1 MMILKFLIKKGFN
14 TTVIILL
21 KLCFLFFILSRAHAE
36 HNTFSQMSLRKAQI
50 PEKNG
55 SESGTR
61 NKSNS
66 IVTRSVENPRLPMI
80 GFSPA
85 DGREADEIR
94 RQIVNRTGQRD
105 ERYTTREKQVPLA
118 APKRKLDPLAERG
131 APRHKYDDKGPQ
143 QREQVLGQR
152 FRDQQISIK
161 QSDEHRIGE
170 TPVLEL
176 RGYSSGRS
184 LKLCVECGAEM
195 KSSGARKRPLRFP
208 RDVGQ
213 RRGIE
218 SKKSSKT
225 NCRNHANGST
235 RKSKANAT
243 TKRKQHRKYYQHRNK
258 KTHSPLR
265 KERKRLVDHR
275 TDETSH
281 DSAMNV
287 DPALSN
293 TLHPQTGSTSQLI
306 QGREPYQRT
315 KSDSRNFD
323 RVELG
328 NKQDRP
334 YFQNQ
339 VLPRNEEYSRY
350 INVDR
355 FMTPS
360 YLNPYSKNIL
370 SPQQI
375 YGLPLN
381 SPNINSGIEPPQN
394 VPPSNINTQNP
405 QERLPEPLVNIPNV
419 NTAKEQYLNIENDDI
434 NQHYNVMGGNIQNA
448 QPLQTDQRTGVD
460 GGSMREKYMSNRVD
474 DPYRSRETPLYLKNG
489 DSDHIYMRYK
499 NLNEDNSNMLQNPL
513 INQMDVSSNSLWNK
527 QMTPMD
533 GRVNNLQIQ
542 PMSFLNGYGNMYPEN
557 YMSANFRGISKLS
570 DGVVNNMGEQKTM
583 SQLTPAGADN
593 IVTNSGQDALNDGS
607 KNIGVNSYDKVN
619 NKNKVENQSENI
631 NANFASDNTSTKH
644 NVTFGRTQNISEN
657 SKIHGNQDQKWTN
670 ESGTGNHLNGGNVVD
685 KANRSKDGSTCH
697 IGGSW
702 ASEVAGMNVIIAE
715 KTTGDFKVHLEN
727 TSNLQNGTLSIKWKV
742 SGQAPFG
749 HGGPF
754 HLIATDFQNKKIA
767 TFVGQCRVCEGMDM
781 IIGVWQFLQHA
792 HDCKDVLLASTQRQ
806 DVFRREKQYSTKSKT
821 VGNQTMSKTTNL
833 TQLASMRE
841 LLFYDD
847 ECV

>member
-1 MMILKFLIKKGFN
+1 
-14 TTVIILL
+14 
-21 KLCFLFFILSRAHAE
+21 
-36 HNTFSQMSLRKAQI
+36 MSLRKAQI

-55 SESGTR
+55 SASGAR

-66 IVTRSVENPRLPMI
+66 IVTPSVENPRLPMN

-118 APKRKLDPLAERG
+118 APKRKLDPLAGRG
-131 APRHKYDDKGPQ
+131 APHHKYDDKGPQ
-143 QREQVLGQR
+143 QREQVRGQT
-152 FRDQQISIK
+152 FRDRQISIK

-184 LKLCVECGAEM
+184 FKLCVECDAEM
-195 KSSGARKRPLRFP
+195 KGSGARKRPLRFP
-208 RDVGQ
+208 RDAGQ
-213 RRGIE
+213 RHGIE
-218 SKKSSKT
+218 SKESSKT
-225 NCRNHANGST
+225 NCRNHVNGST

-265 KERKRLVDHR
+265 KERKRLVAHR
-275 TDETSH
+275 TDKMSH

-287 DPALSN
+287 EDPALSN

-339 VLPRNEEYSRY
+339 VLPRNEEYLRY

-360 YLNPYSKNIL
+360 YLNANSKNIL

-405 QERLPEPLVNIPNV
+405 QERLPELLVNIPNV
-419 NTAKEQYLNIENDDI
+419 NNAKEQYLNIENDDI
-434 NQHYNVMGGNIQNA
+434 NQHYNVMGGNIQSA
-448 QPLQTDQRTGVD
+448 QPLQTDQRIRVD
-460 GGSMREKYMSNRVD
+460 GGSMRENYMSNR
-474 DPYRSRETPLYLKNG
+474 
-489 DSDHIYMRYK
+489 
-499 NLNEDNSNMLQNPL
+499 
-513 INQMDVSSNSLWNK
+513 
-527 QMTPMD
+527 
-533 GRVNNLQIQ
+533 
-542 PMSFLNGYGNMYPEN
+542 
-557 YMSANFRGISKLS
+557 
-570 DGVVNNMGEQKTM
+570 
-583 SQLTPAGADN
+583 
-593 IVTNSGQDALNDGS
+593 
-607 KNIGVNSYDKVN
+607 
-619 NKNKVENQSENI
+619 VENQSENI

-657 SKIHGNQDQKWTN
+657 SKIHGNQDQKLAN

-685 KANRSKDGSTCH
+685 KANRSKNGSTCH

-749 HGGPF
+749 HDGPF

-806 DVFRREKQYSTKSKT
+806 DVFRREKQSSTKLKT
-821 VGNQTMSKTTNL
+821 ELGRSAAGEKNTKKDHGVCGDGFTA
-833 TQLASMRE
+833 LAST
-841 LLFYDD
+841 LLNESSGSTSWTPGQLNQGISIQPGSFSHKHEYFNDFWPLAIIQLD
-847 ECV
+847 SPANYPTVLVTLNLVE

>member
-14 TTVIILL
+14 TTVIVLL

-36 HNTFSQMSLRKAQI
+36 HQTFSQMSLRKAQI

-55 SESGTR
+55 SASGAR
-61 NKSNS
+61 NKSHS
-66 IVTRSVENPRLPMI
+66 IVIRSVENPRLPMN

-94 RQIVNRTGQRD
+94 RQ
-105 ERYTTREKQVPLA
+105 KQVPLA
-118 APKRKLDPLAERG
+118 ASKRKLDPLAERG
-131 APRHKYDDKGPQ
+131 APRHKYDDKWPQ
-143 QREQVLGQR
+143 QREQVRGQT
-152 FRDQQISIK
+152 FRDRQISIK
-161 QSDEHRIGE
+161 ESDEHRIGE

-176 RGYSSGRS
+176 QSYSSGRS
-184 LKLCVECGAEM
+184 FKLCVECDAEM
-195 KSSGARKRPLRFP
+195 KGSGARKRPLRFP

-213 RRGIE
+213 RHGIE

-225 NCRNHANGST
+225 NCRNHVNGST

-265 KERKRLVDHR
+265 KEIKRLVVHR
-275 TDETSH
+275 TDKTSH
-281 DSAMNV
+281 DLAMNV

-293 TLHPQTGSTSQLI
+293 TLHPKTGSTSQLI
-306 QGREPYQRT
+306 QRREPYPRT

-323 RVELG
+323 RVELS

-339 VLPRNEEYSRY
+339 VLPRNEEYLRY
-350 INVDR
+350 INVDQ

-360 YLNPYSKNIL
+360 YLNPNSKNIL

-375 YGLPLN
+375 YGIPLN

-394 VPPSNINTQNP
+394 VPPSNINTQK
-405 QERLPEPLVNIPNV
+405 RLPEPLVNIPNV

-434 NQHYNVMGGNIQNA
+434 NQHYNLMGGNIQNA

-460 GGSMREKYMSNRVD
+460 GGSMQEKYMSNRGD
-474 DPYRSRETPLYLKNG
+474 DPYHSRETPLYLKNG
-489 DSDHIYMRYK
+489 NSDHIYMRYK
-499 NLNEDNSNMLQNPL
+499 SLNEDNSNMLQNPL

-570 DGVVNNMGEQKTM
+570 EGVLNNMGEQKTM
-583 SQLTPAGADN
+583 SQLTPAGADDN
-593 IVTNSGQDALNDGS
+593 VPNNGQDALNDGS
-607 KNIGVNSYDKVN
+607 RNVGVNKYEKVN

-631 NANFASDNTSTKH
+631 NASFASDNTSTKH
-644 NVTFGRTQNISEN
+644 NVTFGRTQNISEK
-657 SKIHGNQDQKWTN
+657 SKIHGNQDQKLAN

-685 KANRSKDGSTCH
+685 EANQSKDGSTCH

-715 KTTGDFKVHLEN
+715 KTTGDFRVHLEN

-767 TFVGQCRVCEGMDM
+767 TFVGE
-781 IIGVWQFLQHA
+781 I
-792 HDCKDVLLASTQRQ
+792 
-806 DVFRREKQYSTKSKT
+806 
-821 VGNQTMSKTTNL
+821 
-833 TQLASMRE
+833 
-841 LLFYDD
+841 
-847 ECV
+847 